1 METGIS
7 MTQSLDVP
15 RLSEREQ
22 DPVEGQEREWI
33 RASQSGNTAAFN
45 HLVLKWERPI
55 YNLALRMMQQPA
67 EAEEVTQEVFFSA
80 YRSIKRFRQD
90 ARFST
95 WLYRIASNKCL
106 TRLRQ
111 RPRRSHWSLDDLD
124 TPILDT
130 QQLSQSAGQ
139 EDHLLRQEQ
148 RDVVLQALQALAAE
162 QRLVVELKFY
172 QDLKFEEIAEALDIP
187 TSTAKSRFYTSLE
200 ILKKRLSRLG
210 EPT

>member
-7 MTQSLDVP
+7 MVQSLDAA
-15 RLSEREQ
+15 RLSKPEQ
-22 DPVEGQEREWI
+22 DPVEAQEQEWI
-33 RASQSGNTAAFN
+33 RASQGGNTSAFN

-55 YNLALRMMQQPA
+55 YNLALRMMQQPT

-80 YRSIKRFRQD
+80 YRSIKHFRLE

-111 RPRRSHWSLDDLD
+111 RPQGPHWSLDDEE
-124 TPILDT
+124 TPFLEME
-130 QQLSQSAGQ
+130 QLSQSAGQ
-139 EDHLLRQEQ
+139 EDHVLKRERRSEILRALK
-148 RDVVLQALQALAAE
+148 VLGAE

-187 TSTAKSRFYTSLE
+187 TRSL
-200 ILKKRLSRLG
+200 RGRSF
-210 EPT
+210 